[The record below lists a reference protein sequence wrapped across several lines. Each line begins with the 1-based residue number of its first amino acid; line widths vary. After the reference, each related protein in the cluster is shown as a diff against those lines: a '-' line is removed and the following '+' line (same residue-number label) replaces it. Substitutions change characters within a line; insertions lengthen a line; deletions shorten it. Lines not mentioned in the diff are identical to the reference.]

1 MHSAAE
7 KCNSV
12 CTVHF
17 AMRGVQFAVFTLYT
31 YSVCSTAQ
39 CTMHTAVLQY
49 NDATEADVTG
59 AASGALQIAWRG
71 LTLEVGGS
79 LVLFSYSNVCN
90 IAIQASPSKIPW
102 TLGGLSLHCTGALV
116 LKHGRLFLV
125 GCLHCKVLRV
135 TSVPSLCHLVPVSV
149 SLSLK
154 PNACTTSFQ
163 SLIFLW

>member
-12 CTVHF
+12 CTMHF

-90 IAIQASPSKIPW
+90 ASIAW
-102 TLGGLSLHCTGALV
+102 TLC
-116 LKHGRLFLV
+116 LFFV
-125 GCLHCKVLRV
+125 NVCIAR
-135 TSVPSLCHLVPVSV
+135 
-149 SLSLK
+149 
-154 PNACTTSFQ
+154 F
-163 SLIFLW
+163 

>member
-1 MHSAAE
+1 MQCAVHAQ
-7 KCNSV
+7 C
-12 CTVHF
+12 VHF

-79 LVLFSYSNVCN
+79 LVLFSYLNVCN
-90 IAIQASPSKIPW
+90 VAILQCQSITLQDPLDTVPS
-102 TLGGLSLHCTGALV
+102 SLHW
-116 LKHGRLFLV
+116 FLNIAA
-125 GCLHCKVLRV
+125 
-135 TSVPSLCHLVPVSV
+135 S
-149 SLSLK
+149 SLSDVCI
-154 PNACTTSFQ
+154 ATF
-163 SLIFLW
+163 